1 MYSHV
6 ARRTIAEP
14 RINVAVMRK
23 SKSATLARNESTML
37 RLVAKPLRILSE
49 YLITSA
55 VTSPP
60 RTCTHTVAHAHAPKC
75 AKSPANG
82 APLPPAACCANRI
95 GASAGRSEKSERR
108 RSVTS
113 GRRGTTGWQQRRRC
127 GHLGRQCEQLRPTP
141 LTFAAAVLI
150 AAMRAAGR
158 D

>member
-1 MYSHV
+1 MSLWVCYRENVLVSGSDSVETLSDEANDTEEADSEAMYCGGGAGDRGESGSRAFSLRPSFAKLIRTGCWLYSHV

-23 SKSATLARNESTML
+23 SKSATLARNESTIL

-82 APLPPAACCANRI
+82 APLPPAAC
-95 GASAGRSEKSERR
+95 
-108 RSVTS
+108 
-113 GRRGTTGWQQRRRC
+113 
-127 GHLGRQCEQLRPTP
+127 
-141 LTFAAAVLI
+141 
-150 AAMRAAGR
+150 
-158 D
+158 